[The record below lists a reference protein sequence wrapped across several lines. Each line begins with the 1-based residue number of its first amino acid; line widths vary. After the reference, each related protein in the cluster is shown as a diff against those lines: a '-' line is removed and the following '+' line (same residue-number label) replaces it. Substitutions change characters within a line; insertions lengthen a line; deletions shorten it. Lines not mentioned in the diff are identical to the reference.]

1 MMEKSPL
8 KKGDFFCFFRIEW
21 GMKKRIWKKSFWRR
35 GIILLLAVLF
45 IPILELSAESPA
57 VGPAVGPAVSPA
69 ISPKEDASP
78 TLVVRREEED
88 LWSLWITPRLYG
100 LTAGEPAALLLR
112 IHAPDGRFV
121 REITGGYGTR
131 GMTLT
136 HGELP
141 AGEVGVLLD
150 GRLSEAADGAIL
162 WVRMKESRD
171 QTQKQGD
178 HMGVTGGDGDP
189 TTLFVLQ
196 RGGHVSEIPLT
207 VEVDPSGWREDS
219 CQDSSSQDS
228 CQDSSEDSCQ
238 DSNEETTGSV
248 TDQPSASDTNPPETE
263 KIEDV
268 FPSTFLGCRET
279 GVTGGVYTVQF
290 LFKGDGEHT
299 PVICMEG
306 GGILLARSAEVEVQG
321 DVLNACSFFGLKHDR
336 TYTFLVG
343 TDRGWVEVTYE
354 KGRFAGFG

>member
-8 KKGDFFCFFRIEW
+8 KKGDFFFFFRIEW
-21 GMKKRIWKKSFWRR
+21 GMKQRILKKSFWRR

-45 IPILELSAESPA
+45 IPILEMSAESPA
-57 VGPAVGPAVSPA
+57 V
-69 ISPKEDASP
+69 SPKEDTSP

-150 GRLSEAADGAIL
+150 GRLFEAADGAIL
-162 WVRMKESRD
+162 WVRMEESRD
-171 QTQKQGD
+171 LLLKQGD

-196 RGGHVSEIPLT
+196 RDGRVSEIPLT
-207 VEVDPSGWREDS
+207 VKVDPSGWREDS
-219 CQDSSSQDS
+219 CQDSS
-228 CQDSSEDSCQ
+228 CPDSSEDSCQ

-248 TDQPSASDTNPPETE
+248 TEQPPASDTNPPETE
-263 KIEDV
+263 KIQDAI
-268 FPSTFLGCRET
+268 PSVFLGCRET
-279 GVTGGVYTVQF
+279 GVTGGAYTVQF

-306 GGILLARSAEVEVQG
+306 GGILLARSAGVEVKG

-354 KGRFAGFG
+354 KGKFAGFG

>member
-21 GMKKRIWKKSFWRR
+21 GMKQRIWKKSFWRR

-57 VGPAVGPAVSPA
+57 ESPTVSPAVSPA

-121 REITGGYGTR
+121 REITGGYSTR

-150 GRLSEAADGAIL
+150 GRLFEAADGAIL
-162 WVRMKESRD
+162 WVRMEESRD
-171 QTQKQGD
+171 PTQKQGD

-196 RGGHVSEIPLT
+196 RDGRVSEIPLT
-207 VEVDPSGWREDS
+207 VKVDPSGWREDS
-219 CQDSSSQDS
+219 CQDSS
-228 CQDSSEDSCQ
+228 CQ

-248 TDQPSASDTNPPETE
+248 TEQPPASDTNPPETE
-263 KIEDV
+263 KIQDGI
-268 FPSTFLGCRET
+268 PSVFLGCRET
-279 GVTGGVYTVQF
+279 GVTGGAYTVQF

>member
-1 MMEKSPL
+1 
-8 KKGDFFCFFRIEW
+8 
-21 GMKKRIWKKSFWRR
+21 MKQRIWKKSFWRR

-45 IPILELSAESPA
+45 IPILELSAEI
-57 VGPAVGPAVSPA
+57 PA

-150 GRLSEAADGAIL
+150 GRLFEAADGAIL
-162 WVRMKESRD
+162 WVRMEESRD
-171 QTQKQGD
+171 LLLKQGG

-196 RGGHVSEIPLT
+196 RDGHVSEIPLT
-207 VEVDPSGWREDS
+207 VKVDPSGWRE
-219 CQDSSSQDS
+219 
-228 CQDSSEDSCQ
+228 

-248 TDQPSASDTNPPETE
+248 TEQPPASDTNPPETE
-263 KIEDV
+263 KIQDGI
-268 FPSTFLGCRET
+268 PSVFLGCRET

-306 GGILLARSAEVEVQG
+306 GGILLARSDRVEVKG
-321 DVLNACSFFGLKHDR
+321 EMLNACSFFGLKHDR

-354 KGRFAGFG
+354 KGKFAGFG

>member
-1 MMEKSPL
+1 M

-21 GMKKRIWKKSFWRR
+21 GMKQEIWKKSFWRR
-35 GIILLLAVLF
+35 GIVLLLAVLF
-45 IPILELSAESPA
+45 IPILERSEETPAESPT
-57 VGPAVGPAVSPA
+57 VSPSV
-69 ISPKEDASP
+69 SPKEDASP

-150 GRLSEAADGAIL
+150 GRLFEGADGAIL
-162 WVRMKESRD
+162 WVRMEESRD
-171 QTQKQGD
+171 LLLKQGG

-196 RGGHVSEIPLT
+196 RDGHVSEIPLT

-219 CQDSSSQDS
+219 CQDSSCPDSSGDSFQDS
-228 CQDSSEDSCQ
+228 D
-238 DSNEETTGSV
+238 EETIGSV
-248 TDQPSASDTNPPETE
+248 TEQPPASDTNPPETE
-263 KIEDV
+263 KIQDAI
-268 FPSTFLGCRET
+268 PSVFLGCRET
-279 GVTGGVYTVQF
+279 GVTGGAYTVQF

>member
-1 MMEKSPL
+1 MEKSPL

-21 GMKKRIWKKSFWRR
+21 GMKQRIWKKSFWRR
-35 GIILLLAVLF
+35 GIILLLAVLL
-45 IPILELSAESPA
+45 IPILELSAEIPT
-57 VGPAVGPAVSPA
+57 V
-69 ISPKEDASP
+69 SPKEDASP

-100 LTAGEPAALLLR
+100 LTAGEPAAILLR

-150 GRLSEAADGAIL
+150 GRLFEAADGAIL
-162 WVRMKESRD
+162 WVRMEESRD
-171 QTQKQGD
+171 LLLKQGD

-196 RGGHVSEIPLT
+196 RDGRVSEIPLT
-207 VEVDPSGWREDS
+207 VKVDPSGWREDS
-219 CQDSSSQDS
+219 CQDSS
-228 CQDSSEDSCQ
+228 CPDSSEDSCQ

-248 TDQPSASDTNPPETE
+248 TEQPPASDTNPPETE
-263 KIEDV
+263 KIQDGI
-268 FPSTFLGCRET
+268 PSVFLGCRET
-279 GVTGGVYTVQF
+279 GVTGGAYTVQF

-306 GGILLARSAEVEVQG
+306 GGILLARSAGVEVKG

-354 KGRFAGFG
+354 KGKFAGFG

>member
-21 GMKKRIWKKSFWRR
+21 GMKQRIWKKTFWRR
-35 GIILLLAVLF
+35 GVILLLAVLF
-45 IPILELSAESPA
+45 IPILELSAEIPA
-57 VGPAVGPAVSPA
+57 ISPA

-121 REITGGYGTR
+121 REITGGYGIR

-150 GRLSEAADGAIL
+150 GRLSKAADGAIL
-162 WVRMKESRD
+162 WVRMEESRD
-171 QTQKQGD
+171 PTQKQGD

-196 RGGHVSEIPLT
+196 RDGHVSEIPLT
-207 VEVDPSGWREDS
+207 VKVDPSGWREDS
-219 CQDSSSQDS
+219 CQDSSQDS
-228 CQDSSEDSCQ
+228 SCQ

-248 TDQPSASDTNPPETE
+248 TEQPPASDTNPPETE
-263 KIEDV
+263 RIEDV
-268 FPSTFLGCRET
+268 IPSVFLGCRET

>member
-1 MMEKSPL
+1 M

-21 GMKKRIWKKSFWRR
+21 GMKQRIWKKSFWRR

-45 IPILELSAESPA
+45 ISILELSAEI
-57 VGPAVGPAVSPA
+57 PAVSPA
-69 ISPKEDASP
+69 ISPAISPQEDASP

-121 REITGGYGTR
+121 REITGGYCTR

-162 WVRMKESRD
+162 WVRMEESRD
-171 QTQKQGD
+171 PTQKQGD

-196 RGGHVSEIPLT
+196 RDGHVSEIPLT

-219 CQDSSSQDS
+219 CQDSSCPDS
-228 CQDSSEDSCQ
+228 SCQ

-248 TDQPSASDTNPPETE
+248 TEQPPASDTNPPETE
-263 KIEDV
+263 KIQDAI
-268 FPSTFLGCRET
+268 PSVFLGCRET
-279 GVTGGVYTVQF
+279 EVTGGAYTVQF
-290 LFKGDGEHT
+290 LFKGNGEHT

-306 GGILLARSAEVEVQG
+306 GGIILARSAEVEVKG

-354 KGRFAGFG
+354 KGKFAGFG

>member
-8 KKGDFFCFFRIEW
+8 KKGDFFCFFFIEW
-21 GMKKRIWKKSFWRR
+21 GMKQRIWKKSFWRR

-45 IPILELSAESPA
+45 IPILELSAESPS
-57 VGPAVGPAVSPA
+57 VSPA
-69 ISPKEDASP
+69 ASPKEDASP
-78 TLVVRREEED
+78 TMVVRREEED

-100 LTAGEPAALLLR
+100 LTAGEPAAILLR

-162 WVRMKESRD
+162 WVRMEESRELLL
-171 QTQKQGD
+171 KQGD

-196 RGGHVSEIPLT
+196 RDGHVLEIPLT

-219 CQDSSSQDS
+219 CQDSCLESD
-228 CQDSSEDSCQ
+228 
-238 DSNEETTGSV
+238 EETTGSV
-248 TDQPSASDTNPPETE
+248 TEQPPASETNPPETE
-263 KIEDV
+263 KIQDAI
-268 FPSTFLGCRET
+268 PSVFLGCRET
-279 GVTGGVYTVQF
+279 GVTGGAYTVQF

-306 GGILLARSAEVEVQG
+306 GGILLARSAEVEVKG

>member
-1 MMEKSPL
+1 
-8 KKGDFFCFFRIEW
+8 
-21 GMKKRIWKKSFWRR
+21 
-35 GIILLLAVLF
+35 
-45 IPILELSAESPA
+45 
-57 VGPAVGPAVSPA
+57 
-69 ISPKEDASP
+69 
-78 TLVVRREEED
+78 
-88 LWSLWITPRLYG
+88 
-100 LTAGEPAALLLR
+100 
-112 IHAPDGRFV
+112 V

-136 HGELP
+136 HGEFP

-162 WVRMKESRD
+162 WVRMEESRD
-171 QTQKQGD
+171 LLLKQGD

-196 RGGHVSEIPLT
+196 RDGHVSEIPLT
-207 VEVDPSGWREDS
+207 VKVDPSGWREDS
-219 CQDSSSQDS
+219 CQDSCLESD
-228 CQDSSEDSCQ
+228 
-238 DSNEETTGSV
+238 EETTGSV
-248 TDQPSASDTNPPETE
+248 TEQPPASDTNPPETE
-263 KIEDV
+263 RIEDA
-268 FPSTFLGCRET
+268 FPSVFLGCRET

-306 GGILLARSAEVEVQG
+306 GGILLARSAGVEVKG

>member
-1 MMEKSPL
+1 
-8 KKGDFFCFFRIEW
+8 
-21 GMKKRIWKKSFWRR
+21 MKQRIWKKSFWRR

-45 IPILELSAESPA
+45 IPILELSAESPT
-57 VGPAVGPAVSPA
+57 VSPA
-69 ISPKEDASP
+69 ISPAVSPKEDASP

-150 GRLSEAADGAIL
+150 GRLFEAADGAIL
-162 WVRMKESRD
+162 WVRMEESRD
-171 QTQKQGD
+171 LLLKQGD
-178 HMGVTGGDGDP
+178 YMGVTGGDGDP

-196 RGGHVSEIPLT
+196 RDGHVSEIPLT
-207 VEVDPSGWREDS
+207 VKVDPSGWREDS
-219 CQDSSSQDS
+219 CQDSG

-248 TDQPSASDTNPPETE
+248 TEQPPASDTNPPETE
-263 KIEDV
+263 KIQDAI
-268 FPSTFLGCRET
+268 PSVFLGCRET
-279 GVTGGVYTVQF
+279 GVTGGAYTVQF

-306 GGILLARSAEVEVQG
+306 GGILLARSAGVEVKG

-354 KGRFAGFG
+354 KGKFAGFG

>member
-1 MMEKSPL
+1 
-8 KKGDFFCFFRIEW
+8 
-21 GMKKRIWKKSFWRR
+21 MKQEIWKKSFWRR

-45 IPILELSAESPA
+45 IPILEMSAEIPAYSPA
-57 VGPAVGPAVSPA
+57 V
-69 ISPKEDASP
+69 SPKEDASP

-162 WVRMKESRD
+162 WVRMEESRD
-171 QTQKQGD
+171 LLLKQGG

-196 RGGHVSEIPLT
+196 RDGRVSEIPLT

-219 CQDSSSQDS
+219 CQDS
-228 CQDSSEDSCQ
+228 
-238 DSNEETTGSV
+238 NEETTGSV
-248 TDQPSASDTNPPETE
+248 TEQPPASDTNPPETE
-263 KIEDV
+263 KIQDAI
-268 FPSTFLGCRET
+268 PSVFLGCRET

-306 GGILLARSAEVEVQG
+306 GGILLARSAEVEVKG
-321 DVLNACSFFGLKHDR
+321 EMLNACSFFGLKHDR

>member
-1 MMEKSPL
+1 M

-21 GMKKRIWKKSFWRR
+21 GMKQEIWKKSFWRR

-45 IPILELSAESPA
+45 IPILELSAESPT
-57 VGPAVGPAVSPA
+57 VSPA
-69 ISPKEDASP
+69 VSPKEDASP

-150 GRLSEAADGAIL
+150 GRLFEAADGAIL
-162 WVRMKESRD
+162 WVRMEESRD
-171 QTQKQGD
+171 LLLKQGD

-196 RGGHVSEIPLT
+196 RDGHVSEIPLT
-207 VEVDPSGWREDS
+207 VKMDPSGWREDS
-219 CQDSSSQDS
+219 CQDSS
-228 CQDSSEDSCQ
+228 EDSCL
-238 DSNEETTGSV
+238 DSNEETIGSV
-248 TDQPSASDTNPPETE
+248 TEQPPASDTNPPETE
-263 KIEDV
+263 KIQDAI
-268 FPSTFLGCRET
+268 PSVFLGCRET
-279 GVTGGVYTVQF
+279 GVTGGAYTVQF

-306 GGILLARSAEVEVQG
+306 GGILLARSDRVEVKG
-321 DVLNACSFFGLKHDR
+321 EMLNACSFFGLKHDR

-354 KGRFAGFG
+354 KGKFAGFG

>member
-1 MMEKSPL
+1 
-8 KKGDFFCFFRIEW
+8 
-21 GMKKRIWKKSFWRR
+21 MKQRIWKKSFWRR

-57 VGPAVGPAVSPA
+57 V
-69 ISPKEDASP
+69 SPKEDASP

-162 WVRMKESRD
+162 WVRMEESRD
-171 QTQKQGD
+171 LLLKQGD

-196 RGGHVSEIPLT
+196 RDGHVSEIPLT
-207 VEVDPSGWREDS
+207 VKVDPSGWREDS
-219 CQDSSSQDS
+219 CQDSS
-228 CQDSSEDSCQ
+228 CPDSSEDNCQ
-238 DSNEETTGSV
+238 DSNEETIGSV
-248 TDQPSASDTNPPETE
+248 TEQPPPSDTNPPETE
-263 KIEDV
+263 KIQDAI
-268 FPSTFLGCRET
+268 PSVFLGCRET
-279 GVTGGVYTVQF
+279 GVTGGAYTVQF

-306 GGILLARSAEVEVQG
+306 GGILLARSAEVEVKG

-354 KGRFAGFG
+354 KGKFAGFG

>member
-1 MMEKSPL
+1 M

-21 GMKKRIWKKSFWRR
+21 GMKQRIWKKSFWRR
-35 GIILLLAVLF
+35 GIILLLTVLF

-57 VGPAVGPAVSPA
+57 VSPA
-69 ISPKEDASP
+69 ISPAVSPKEDVSP

-121 REITGGYGTR
+121 REITGGYSTR

-150 GRLSEAADGAIL
+150 GRLFEAADGAIL
-162 WVRMKESRD
+162 WVRMEESRD
-171 QTQKQGD
+171 LLLKQGD
-178 HMGVTGGDGDP
+178 HMGITGGDGDP

-196 RGGHVSEIPLT
+196 RDGRVSEIPLT
-207 VEVDPSGWREDS
+207 VKVDPSGWREDS
-219 CQDSSSQDS
+219 CQDSS
-228 CQDSSEDSCQ
+228 CPDSSEDSCQ

-248 TDQPSASDTNPPETE
+248 TEQPPASDTNPPETE
-263 KIEDV
+263 KIQDGI
-268 FPSTFLGCRET
+268 PSVFLGCRET
-279 GVTGGVYTVQF
+279 GVTGGAYTVQF

>member
-1 MMEKSPL
+1 
-8 KKGDFFCFFRIEW
+8 
-21 GMKKRIWKKSFWRR
+21 MKQRIWKKSFWRR

-45 IPILELSAESPA
+45 IPILDMSAESPSES
-57 VGPAVGPAVSPA
+57 PTISPA

-141 AGEVGVLLD
+141 AEEVGVLLD

-162 WVRMKESRD
+162 WVRMEESRD
-171 QTQKQGD
+171 PTQKQGD

-196 RGGHVSEIPLT
+196 RDGHVSEIPLT

-219 CQDSSSQDS
+219 CQDSS

-238 DSNEETTGSV
+238 DSNEETIGSV
-248 TDQPSASDTNPPETE
+248 TEQPPASDTNPPETE
-263 KIEDV
+263 RIEDV
-268 FPSTFLGCRET
+268 FPSVFLGCRET
-279 GVTGGVYTVQF
+279 GVTGGAYTVQF

-299 PVICMEG
+299 PVICMKG
-306 GGILLARSAEVEVQG
+306 GGILLARSAEVEVKG

-343 TDRGWVEVTYE
+343 TDKGWVEVTYE

>member
-1 MMEKSPL
+1 
-8 KKGDFFCFFRIEW
+8 
-21 GMKKRIWKKSFWRR
+21 MKQEIWKKSFWRR

-45 IPILELSAESPA
+45 IPILELSAEIPA
-57 VGPAVGPAVSPA
+57 ESPA

-162 WVRMKESRD
+162 WVRMEESRD
-171 QTQKQGD
+171 LLLKQGG

-196 RGGHVSEIPLT
+196 RDGRVSEIPLT

-219 CQDSSSQDS
+219 CQDS
-228 CQDSSEDSCQ
+228 
-238 DSNEETTGSV
+238 NEETTGSV
-248 TDQPSASDTNPPETE
+248 TEQPPASDTNPPETE
-263 KIEDV
+263 KIQDAI
-268 FPSTFLGCRET
+268 PSVFLGCRET

-306 GGILLARSAEVEVQG
+306 GGILLARSAEVEVKG
-321 DVLNACSFFGLKHDR
+321 EMLNACSFFGLKHDR

>member
-21 GMKKRIWKKSFWRR
+21 GMKQEIWKKSFWRR

-45 IPILELSAESPA
+45 IPILELSAEI
-57 VGPAVGPAVSPA
+57 PAVSPTVSPA
-69 ISPKEDASP
+69 VSPKEDASP

-112 IHAPDGRFV
+112 IHAPDGRLV

-162 WVRMKESRD
+162 WVRMEESWD
-171 QTQKQGD
+171 LLLKQGG

-189 TTLFVLQ
+189 TILFVLQ
-196 RGGHVSEIPLT
+196 RDGHVTEIPLT
-207 VEVDPSGWREDS
+207 VKVDPSGWREDS
-219 CQDSSSQDS
+219 GGDSFQDSD
-228 CQDSSEDSCQ
+228 
-238 DSNEETTGSV
+238 EETIGSV
-248 TDQPSASDTNPPETE
+248 TEQPPASDTNPPETE
-263 KIEDV
+263 KIQDAI
-268 FPSTFLGCRET
+268 PSVFLGCRET
-279 GVTGGVYTVQF
+279 GVTGGAYTVQF

-306 GGILLARSAEVEVQG
+306 GGILLARSAEVEVKG
-321 DVLNACSFFGLKHDR
+321 EMLNACSFFGLKHDR

-354 KGRFAGFG
+354 NGRFAGFG

>member
-1 MMEKSPL
+1 
-8 KKGDFFCFFRIEW
+8 
-21 GMKKRIWKKSFWRR
+21 MKQRIWKKSFWRR

-45 IPILELSAESPA
+45 IPILEMSAESRA
-57 VGPAVGPAVSPA
+57 YSPA
-69 ISPKEDASP
+69 ESPTISPKEDASP

-100 LTAGEPAALLLR
+100 LTEGEPAALLLR

-121 REITGGYGTR
+121 REITEGYGTR

-162 WVRMKESRD
+162 WVRMEESRD
-171 QTQKQGD
+171 LLLKQGD

-196 RGGHVSEIPLT
+196 RDGHVSEIPLT
-207 VEVDPSGWREDS
+207 VKVDQSGWREDS
-219 CQDSSSQDS
+219 CQDS
-228 CQDSSEDSCQ
+228 CQDSSCPDSSEDNCL

-248 TDQPSASDTNPPETE
+248 TEQPPASDTNPPETE
-263 KIEDV
+263 KIQDAI
-268 FPSTFLGCRET
+268 PSVFLGCRET

-299 PVICMEG
+299 PLGLRHGTPLASRDVPGERGRLSSCIWNLGFFPNDGSKQRCFETS
-306 GGILLARSAEVEVQG
+306 GIALFPAKGSKCSS
-321 DVLNACSFFGLKHDR
+321 VLRQKAKESESKGQKDKEEQEK
-336 TYTFLVG
+336 
-343 TDRGWVEVTYE
+343 RG
-354 KGRFAGFG
+354 